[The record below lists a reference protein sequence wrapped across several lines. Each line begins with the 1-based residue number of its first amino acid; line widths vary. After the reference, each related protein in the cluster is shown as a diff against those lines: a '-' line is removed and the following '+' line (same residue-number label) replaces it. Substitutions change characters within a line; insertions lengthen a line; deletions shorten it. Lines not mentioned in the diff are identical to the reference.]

1 MDFEGVLIAGWEGVC
16 KGGAVGGAAG
26 NPGGLAIPAGSAGLD
41 GASLEGEK
49 QVKFG
54 EPEVPVSRCR
64 SLLAARAR
72 LNREV

>member
-1 MDFEGVLIAGWEGVC
+1 VLIADWEGVW

-26 NPGGLAIPAGSAGLD
+26 NPGGLAIPAGSPGLD

-54 EPEVPVSRCR
+54 EPVVPVSRCR